1 MAKSSKKVMLGPN
14 ALSFT
19 DQSTGIS
26 IARGE
31 VVELSAVQLR
41 TPRIRKALNQGHLQY
56 SIGEEPKYSDDD
68 IKRFVARL
76 RKQHGK
82 GMEPS
87 KVAKSY
93 SLEEMK
99 LIAEELGFTPDKEDT
114 AETLVAA
121 IFEDFDSKAE
131 NK

>member
-1 MAKSSKKVMLGPN
+1 MAKTNRKVMLGPN

-31 VVELSAVQLR
+31 VIELTVVQLR
-41 TPRIRKALNQGHLQY
+41 TPRIKKALNQGHLQY
-56 SIGEEPKYSDDD
+56 SIGDEPKYSDDD
-68 IKRFVARL
+68 IKRFIERL
-76 RKQHGK
+76 RKQHNK
-82 GMEPS
+82 GMEPA
-87 KVAKSY
+87 KVAKNY

-99 LIAEELGFTPDKEDT
+99 LVAEDLGFAPEKDDT
-114 AETLVAA
+114 VETLVAT
-121 IFEDFDSKAE
+121 IFEEFNSKAE